1 MSVSDHEIPP
11 SQRRAEANGGAEL
24 APEDITP
31 LNRPVYLMVIGGLMA
46 ALLFGLVAWFILTLQ
61 GDDMPEG
68 MAVLI
73 GTIGGGLVGLITA
86 SKSA

>member
-1 MSVSDHEIPP
+1 MEPGDYEVPP
-11 SQRRAEANGGAEL
+11 LQTTGDEL

-31 LNRPVYLMVIGGLMA
+31 TNRPVYLLLIAGLLI
-46 ALLFGLVAWFILTLQ
+46 ALLFGLVAWFVLALR

-73 GTIGGGLVGLITA
+73 GTIGGGVVGLLTG
-86 SKSA
+86 SKSKG